1 MTTQPTSAGPIE
13 SYAPYRPG
21 WRTPG
26 FWKEN
31 YEFVLAA
38 VTLVALLA
46 GWIGGEVI
54 GTMPQWAVID
64 LRRHRLC
71 GRRLCGRDGRVGAG
85 APGPLRH

>member
-1 MTTQPTSAGPIE
+1 MTTQPTSAAPIAGY
-13 SYAPYRPG
+13 SPHRPS

-38 VTLVALLA
+38 ITLVALLA

-54 GTMPQWAVID
+54 GTMPHWAVIT
-64 LRRHRLC
+64 C
-71 GRRLCGRDGRVGAG
+71 AIIAFVGRRLCGRDGRMGAG